1 MNAKRILYIRV
12 SLMVLGFKS
21 PNSSDSLGSK
31 SLGTANA
38 AKLTEKM
45 ESIFGDI
52 KDPRVKRKRV
62 HLLTD
67 IIIIAILSVIAGAKG
82 WEDMQNYGL
91 SKYEWLSEFL
101 KLPEGIPCPDTFRRV
116 FERINPKVFEQC
128 FRRWVESIV
137 ETTGAQ
143 VIPIDGKTLRGSYDR
158 TLEKTALHLVSAWSS
173 QHRLVL
179 GQVKVADKS
188 NEITAIPALLELLD
202 IAGSII
208 TIDAMGTQTAI
219 ASQIFNAKA
228 DYILALKGNHPT
240 LHTQVK
246 EWFEQHLQSGF
257 EGITHSYDER
267 IEKGH
272 HRTERRQIWCVPVSE
287 LPSLHNQSDWVG
299 LKCVVMVVRVRH
311 LWNKTT
317 REVQFYITSLGCDAR
332 KLGQAIRLHW
342 SVENGLHWTLDVTFD
357 EDACRVRSGHA
368 PQNLSLLR
376 RIALNALNL
385 EQSLKRST
393 RQKSNRA
400 AMDNNYMLT
409 ILAACLSN
417 HDTSKASCQ

>member
-1 MNAKRILYIRV
+1 MNAKRLLYIGV

-21 PNSSDSLGSK
+21 PNNSLVK
-31 SLGTANA
+31 SPKALSIGNATA
-38 AKLTEKM
+38 LIEKM

-67 IIIIAILSVIAGAKG
+67 ILIIAILSVIAGAKG

-91 SKYEWLSEFL
+91 SKYDWLSEFL

-202 IAGSII
+202 IAGCII

-228 DYILALKGNHPT
+228 DYVLALKANHPT
-240 LHTQVK
+240 LHGQVK
-246 EWFEQHLQSGF
+246 NWFEQQLLQDF
-257 EGITHSYDER
+257 EGIIHSFDER
-267 IEKGH
+267 VEKGH
-272 HRTERRQIWCVPVSE
+272 HRTEKRQIWCVPVSQ
-287 LPSLHNQSDWVG
+287 LPPLHNHLDWAG

-317 REVQFYITSLGCDAR
+317 REVQFYLTSLDCDAC

-342 SVENGLHWTLDVTFD
+342 SVENGLHWTLDVTFN
-357 EDACRVRSGHA
+357 EDACRVRTGHA

-385 EQSLKRST
+385 EQSFKRST

-417 HDTSKASCQ
+417 HDTSKACCQ